1 MLIIVTAI
9 QNSLDIFSHLA
20 GGFGLACEDLAD
32 ANELVVF
39 VVAHLFLIIF
49 VHCLGRL
56 LNKFFLI
63 NLAGYVL

>member
-1 MLIIVTAI
+1 MLIIETAI
-9 QNSLDIFSHLA
+9 QDSFDIFPHLA

-56 LNKFFLI
+56 FNKFFLI

>member
-9 QNSLDIFSHLA
+9 QDSLDIFSHLA

-39 VVAHLFLIIF
+39 VVGHLFLIIF
-49 VHCLGRL
+49 IHCLGRL

>member
-56 LNKFFLI
+56 LYKLFLI